1 MVDLAARWLGGSVMA
16 ASDESFGLKENLLV
30 EAEPDF
36 TPGTFDHRG
45 EVVDGWETRRR
56 RPGTANPSGEHDWAI
71 VRLGAAGVIETVD
84 VDTRFFT
91 GNFPTRARVQAL
103 AAPGYP
109 RTEELVGAA
118 WTEIVPWTDLKGDSH
133 NLLAV
138 PSPQR
143 WTHVR
148 LSAHPD
154 GGVARLRVHGA
165 VVPDRTL
172 WGPSVE
178 LTSAAEGARVVS
190 CSDAFYTS
198 ADRLLRPDRPR
209 TMGEGWET
217 ARRRDEGHDSV
228 VVALAAEGSLHRV
241 EIDTSHFKYNASAEV
256 EVWGRAR
263 GAWVPVLARTPLV
276 PDTLHRFAV
285 STGPLA
291 QLRLDAYPDG
301 GLARFKAFGTP
312 RETEP
317 P

>member
-91 GNFPTRARVQAL
+91 GNFPTRTRVQAL

-138 PSPQR
+138 LSPQR

-148 LSAHPD
+148 LSAYPD

-217 ARRRDEGHDSV
+217 ARRRDGRQRRVWSLPSRRRVPSAPRRDRHLPLQVQRERRGRGLGPRQGRLGSGAGTHAARPGHPAPLRRIDRP
-228 VVALAAEGSLHRV
+228 AGPAA
-241 EIDTSHFKYNASAEV
+241 A
-256 EVWGRAR
+256 
-263 GAWVPVLARTPLV
+263 
-276 PDTLHRFAV
+276 
-285 STGPLA
+285 
-291 QLRLDAYPDG
+291 
-301 GLARFKAFGTP
+301 
-312 RETEP
+312 
-317 P
+317 